1 MLIYNK
7 DNNTNCWGGFR
18 VVNGL
23 VVKSNKLIEA
33 RYTLSL
39 NEQKLILYAASKLD
53 RNDDKFN
60 VLELQTREFLEL
72 LNTTVFRY
80 TEIKE
85 LVTGLM
91 SKQVKI
97 ETDER
102 DLVANWISSIDY
114 KKNTGIIEL
123 EFSVKLMP
131 YLLQLKNRFTRYQ
144 LKNIL
149 YLKNKHSIRI
159 YELMKQYQTIGH
171 RTFTIEELKELL
183 MLENK
188 YPEFR
193 DFNKSVIKPSMEEIN
208 EHTDINIDIEL
219 VKRGRKATGLKYTI
233 QSKDDNSY
241 ITYLNQNYNIK
252 EFKMEC
258 GIENECFDS
267 KQVIELYTIATE
279 VLQDAEQQS
288 LFEYIKLNYLH
299 MMKNKTVQNKFAY
312 LKKALAEDYAVARG
326 QLKFE
331 YALD

>member
-1 MLIYNK
+1 M
-7 DNNTNCWGGFR
+7 
-18 VVNGL
+18 VNGL

-171 RTFTIEELKELL
+171 RTFTIEELKELISA
-183 MLENK
+183 MR
-188 YPEFR
+188 FA
-193 DFNKSVIKPSMEEIN
+193 FSS
-208 EHTDINIDIEL
+208 T
-219 VKRGRKATGLKYTI
+219 KAVYFPTSI
-233 QSKDDNSY
+233 SPASKVN
-241 ITYLNQNYNIK
+241 
-252 EFKMEC
+252 
-258 GIENECFDS
+258 
-267 KQVIELYTIATE
+267 
-279 VLQDAEQQS
+279 
-288 LFEYIKLNYLH
+288 
-299 MMKNKTVQNKFAY
+299 
-312 LKKALAEDYAVARG
+312 VA
-326 QLKFE
+326 
-331 YALD
+331 